1 MREELELKLQEDFPF
16 MQQNRVESEHNIYR
30 KWGVNAL
37 VVGISLFTICAKR

>member
-30 KWGVNAL
+30 KWGIECSSRYCNSAD
-37 VVGISLFTICAKR
+37 